1 MSAVASVAK
10 KEFRAFFQSPI
21 AYVFITLFLV
31 LSLWIFFFLSNFF
44 LIGQSTLRTLFDWIP
59 ITFLIFVP
67 AVTMRM
73 WAEEQKL
80 GTAELLLTFPVR
92 DWEVVMGKFLA
103 GFAFLTVAVLLTLPL
118 AGTIIWLGNPD
129 DGAMVAGYLGSILV
143 GATYLA
149 IGLWV
154 SSLTQNQIVAFLISI
169 IICFFLYIIGIP
181 PILAA
186 LPDWLVPFVANL
198 SLGGHYDSMGR
209 GVIDSRDILYYISI
223 IFFFLFLNVQSIASR
238 RWS

>member
-80 GTAELLLTFPVR
+80 GTAEILLTFPVR
-92 DWEVVMGKFLA
+92 DWEVVLGKFLA
-103 GFAFLTVAVLLTLPL
+103 GFAFLSVAVLLTLPL
-118 AGTIIWLGNPD
+118 AATVAWLGNPD
-129 DGAMVAGYLGSILV
+129 DGAVVAGYIGSILV
-143 GATYLA
+143 GATYLS

-154 SSLTQNQIVAFLISI
+154 SSLTQNQIVAFLISVI
-169 IICFFLYIIGIP
+169 LCFVIYIVGIP
-181 PILAA
+181 VILAS
-186 LPDWLVPFVANL
+186 LSDWLVPFVANL
-198 SLGGHYDSMGR
+198 SLGSHYDSMAR
-209 GVIDSRDILYYISI
+209 GVIDSRDVIYYLSI

>member
-1 MSAVASVAK
+1 MSAIASVAK

-80 GTAELLLTFPVR
+80 GTAEILLTFPVR
-92 DWEVVMGKFLA
+92 DWEVVLGKFLA
-103 GFAFLTVAVLLTLPL
+103 GLSFLAVAILLTLPL
-118 AGTIIWLGNPD
+118 AGTIAWLGNPD
-129 DGAMVAGYLGSILV
+129 DGAVVAGYLGSLLV

-154 SSLTQNQIVAFLISI
+154 SSLTQNQIVAFLISVI
-169 IICFFLYIIGIP
+169 LCFVLYIVGV
-181 PILAA
+181 PIVLAS
-186 LPDWLVPFVANL
+186 LPDWLVPFVAQL
-198 SLGGHYDSMGR
+198 SLGSHFDSMGR
-209 GVIDSRDILYYISI
+209 GVIDSRDVIYYVSI
-223 IFFFLFLNVQSIASR
+223 IFFFLFLNVQTIASR